1 MVPGRTQIVRAY
13 LLSAVVVLAAAG
25 GSLLYTE
32 TASVKLSVPRQSIEA
47 YVTLSGGSTGGPLT
61 TQRMQ
66 VNITES
72 QQGTASTVQISPT
85 YASGQ
90 VVFRCSPA
98 CQRAPVTIAQGQLI
112 TTARSLGY
120 ATQEP
125 ATITTTTGEA
135 TVTVRAVSP
144 GADWNADIGTLTIIA
159 DNSDS
164 GLKVTNPVAIAGGA
178 SARSAQVIQPS
189 DYDTVRNALN
199 VKVTNELGVALFAN
213 ANGTDYV
220 GDPWSIITVTSDHA
234 VGDETPSFTIKTT
247 GTEGAT
253 AFSESQANAIMLAA
267 LMAKVPPGQ
276 ELTND
281 RIQYIYQ
288 SHQVAPNADVLVT
301 GKADGFV
308 VPKLSP
314 QALRTQIRGL
324 SPAEA
329 TRSLQRSEPGSQ
341 VEIRISPSW
350 VPWLPIIEDHISLT
364 VVVEQARA

>member
-1 MVPGRTQIVRAY
+1 MVPAY

-25 GSLLYTE
+25 GSLLFIE
-32 TASVKLSVPRQSIEA
+32 TASVKVSVQPQSIEA
-47 YVTLSGGSTGGPLT
+47 YVTLSGGPTRGPLS

-72 QQGTASTVQISPT
+72 QQGKASTVQVSPT
-85 YASGQ
+85 YSSGQ

-98 CQRAPVTIAQGQLI
+98 CQRAPVAIAQGQLI

-135 TVTVRAVSP
+135 TVTVRAISP

-178 SARSAQVIQPS
+178 NARSARVVQQS
-189 DYDTVRNALN
+189 DYDTVRNSLN
-199 VKVTNELGVALFAN
+199 VKVTNELGAALFAN

-220 GDPWSIITVTSDHA
+220 GDPWPIITVTSDHA
-234 VGDETPSFTIKTT
+234 IGDETPSFTIKMT

-267 LMAKVPPGQ
+267 LKAKVPPGQ

-301 GKADGFV
+301 GEADGFV
-308 VPKLSP
+308 IPKLSP
-314 QALRTQIRGL
+314 QSVSAQVRGL
-324 SPAEA
+324 SPAEGV
-329 TRSLQRSEPGSQ
+329 RSLQRTAPGSR

-350 VPWLPIIEDHISLT
+350 VPWLPIIADQISLT
-364 VVVEQARA
+364 VVVEPARP